1 MMSAAL
7 DEDFI
12 PRMCVT
18 KNPREFDGRS
28 ASSSCSLHK
37 LCAVR
42 CRLEGTTPVRDL
54 VSRSSCSSGIRE
66 EKPPVRRCTDDV
78 PALTAPY
85 PATVV

>member
-1 MMSAAL
+1 MSAAL

-18 KNPREFDGRS
+18 KNPREFDGRM
-28 ASSSCSLHK
+28 
-37 LCAVR
+37 R

-54 VSRSSCSSGIRE
+54 VSRSSCSPGIRE
-66 EKPPVRRCTDDV
+66 EKPPVRRCTSDV
-78 PALTAPY
+78 AALTAPY